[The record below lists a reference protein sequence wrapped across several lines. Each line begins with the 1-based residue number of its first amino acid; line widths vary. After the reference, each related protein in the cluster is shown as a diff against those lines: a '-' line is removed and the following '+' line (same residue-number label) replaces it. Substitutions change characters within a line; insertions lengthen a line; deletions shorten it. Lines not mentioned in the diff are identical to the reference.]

1 MIYAGKLYTLAEDI
15 DPNKFCG
22 TDNWIIPTKE
32 SGDVTITDHQLLKEL
47 CFVNNNC
54 TEIGDNFLY
63 QSGVETLD
71 ISNIS
76 NLKTVGH
83 YFLYN
88 CSYLMNL
95 KLPKDTIESIGN
107 YFLYNCHNLR
117 GSIDL
122 TSYKETSIPNN
133 FMVNCFNL
141 DSVNLSGLSQVTYI
155 DHGFLTGFL
164 GSLDISDWTSMKD
177 VTLGFLP
184 ATLSSLKMDN
194 WTQITKISANFFPN
208 EMSLKTISLDGCT
221 NVKTI
226 EKNAFPTNVEELNL
240 TGFSSMTTCSSDYWP
255 KNIKSLNLSGW
266 TSMTECH
273 SSWWPD
279 SATTLNLSGWT
290 SMETV
295 SNGSFNKN
303 VKSLNISG
311 WTKIAKFPEYF
322 LSPDDN
328 GGFEHLE
335 TVNLSGF
342 TNLTFADWFLLNNNE
357 PNKDTVLRSVNMSGC
372 TNLYE
377 ICPSTMR
384 NLNGFETLNFTG
396 LKNLYYIDYES
407 FCMVD
412 PNNFRVKTMDFSTL
426 TSLNTIG
433 TYFFSYMKCLQA
445 VDFSGLISIK
455 KIDDYFFN
463 GWRDMTWIKLP
474 KFKENALAG
483 AVNSHFDNDSDFDD
497 GIFVTPKDDG
507 KNWKKY
513 FSNHSGTHGTIIEQ
527 GTGYM
532 TYNGKNYIFPDDID
546 PNIFCND
553 GEWVIPTTSG
563 TITIEKFQR
572 NNILTFALPDS
583 GIKAIGNN
591 FLNGCTGLAFLD
603 LSFLSNVTTIGD
615 NFLKDCKTIQN
626 FDLSQ
631 LKNVTSIGN
640 NFFSGCSSLSM
651 LDFSSWG
658 KIQSIGSGFLSGCS
672 ILIDLITF
680 NKDPSEI
687 KINKTNFINSINKYC
702 WTIHANDRVDQYK
715 NTSPWNKY
723 ANNITE

>member
-1 MIYAGKLYTLAEDI
+1 MKKLKSLKTLSSIGAVVTITPLVAAGCTSANNAKSLDEDKSAIKTSLSSFNWSNGGNYFTSMSDEDVIAEFKKQNPAGVNNLPEDIYDNVNFIIKRVTNTIWQITLNANKDSSSYYGSVFANLNIKTNINDYNWNFDAGNYNALMSEQDVINQFKMVNPAGENGLPEDIYDEKNVDVTANGSGKNWDIYLSTTNSLKYGSSIIKTLSVSGGMIYAGKLYTLAENI

-22 TDNWIIPTKE
+22 TDDWIIPTKE

-194 WTQITKISANFFPN
+194 WTQITKSSANFFPN
-208 EMSLKTISLDGCT
+208 EMSLKTISLDGWT

-303 VKSLNISG
+303 VKS
-311 WTKIAKFPEYF
+311 
-322 LSPDDN
+322 
-328 GGFEHLE
+328 
-335 TVNLSGF
+335 
-342 TNLTFADWFLLNNNE
+342 
-357 PNKDTVLRSVNMSGC
+357 
-372 TNLYE
+372 
-377 ICPSTMR
+377 
-384 NLNGFETLNFTG
+384 
-396 LKNLYYIDYES
+396 
-407 FCMVD
+407 
-412 PNNFRVKTMDFSTL
+412 
-426 TSLNTIG
+426 
-433 TYFFSYMKCLQA
+433 
-445 VDFSGLISIK
+445 
-455 KIDDYFFN
+455 
-463 GWRDMTWIKLP
+463 
-474 KFKENALAG
+474 
-483 AVNSHFDNDSDFDD
+483 
-497 GIFVTPKDDG
+497 
-507 KNWKKY
+507 
-513 FSNHSGTHGTIIEQ
+513 
-527 GTGYM
+527 
-532 TYNGKNYIFPDDID
+532 
-546 PNIFCND
+546 
-553 GEWVIPTTSG
+553 
-563 TITIEKFQR
+563 
-572 NNILTFALPDS
+572 
-583 GIKAIGNN
+583 
-591 FLNGCTGLAFLD
+591 
-603 LSFLSNVTTIGD
+603 
-615 NFLKDCKTIQN
+615 
-626 FDLSQ
+626 
-631 LKNVTSIGN
+631 
-640 NFFSGCSSLSM
+640 
-651 LDFSSWG
+651 
-658 KIQSIGSGFLSGCS
+658 
-672 ILIDLITF
+672 
-680 NKDPSEI
+680 
-687 KINKTNFINSINKYC
+687 
-702 WTIHANDRVDQYK
+702 
-715 NTSPWNKY
+715 
-723 ANNITE
+723 